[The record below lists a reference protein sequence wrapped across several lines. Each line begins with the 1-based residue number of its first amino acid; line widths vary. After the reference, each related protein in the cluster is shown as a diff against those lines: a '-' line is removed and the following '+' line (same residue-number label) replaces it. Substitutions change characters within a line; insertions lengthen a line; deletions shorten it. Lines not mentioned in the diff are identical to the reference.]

1 MTVAFSAEATNSFE
15 VNNNKSAFQ
24 NLFDQYEY
32 VIVNSLV
39 TSFGLDSVIT
49 DQYGGDVDTIHNVR
63 EIGKDPNMIYKD
75 SANAAT
81 YNNRGEYNSYTY
93 HSDSRYKSINR
104 EASAARKLGNLKDEY
119 TGKRIAPNETY
130 NLDHVISAKEIHNDR
145 GRVLSGL
152 RGEDLANRR
161 ENLKPTNPHT
171 NKTKS
176 AKDMD
181 IFIDSLEYRG
191 GKYIDKY
198 GYEYTPEAIERM
210 KRLKLKS
217 KQPYD
222 YLIDKSYYLSPKFAK
237 SVTKAAGNVGLKMG
251 LRQAFGLLMAELWF
265 SIKDQFQ
272 RLKSKF
278 NGSHS
283 FGEYLTA
290 IKEGLKKWLVKIQK
304 KRKELFARFK
314 DGALAGVL
322 SSITTTLIN
331 IFATTAKNTIR
342 IIRQIYAHL
351 VEAAKIL
358 FFNPDNL
365 AYGDCLKAVMRIIT
379 VGASV
384 VLGTM
389 VSDAISKT
397 PINTIPALSDVVP
410 AFCGALVT
418 GILSCTLLYFFD
430 RSTIISALV
439 NYLNKI
445 TPYSEDIQYYKEQ
458 TVAYEKYA
466 AELAN
471 IDYEHLKTQTEN
483 IENIAIKLESAE
495 DEETLNEAL
504 LDIYIFFGWN
514 SPWGEGT
521 LEEAIK
527 AKRKIVHS
535 IN

>member
-119 TGKRIAPNETY
+119 TGKRIAPNEAY
-130 NLDHVISAKEIHNDR
+130 DLDHVISAKEIHDDR

-171 NKTKS
+171 NRTKG

-181 IFIDSLEYRG
+181 KFIDEHG
-191 GKYIDKY
+191 H
-198 GYEYTPEAIERM
+198 EYTPEEIGRM
-210 KRLKLKS
+210 KRLNLKS
-217 KQPYD
+217 RQPYN
-222 YLIDKSYYLSPKFAK
+222 YLINKSYYLSPKFAGA
-237 SVTKAAGNVGLKMG
+237 VAKAAGNVGLKMG
-251 LRQAFGLLMAELWF
+251 LRQALGLLMAELWF
-265 SIKDQFQ
+265 SIKNQFQ
-272 RLKSKF
+272 RLNSKF

-290 IKEGLKKWLVKIQK
+290 IKEGLKKWFVKIQN

-314 DGALAGVL
+314 DGALAGIL

-331 IFATTAKNTIR
+331 IFATTAKNTIK

-365 AYGDCLKAVMRIIT
+365 AYGDCLKAAMRIIA

-397 PINTIPALSDVVP
+397 PINTIPVLSDIVP
-410 AFCGALVT
+410 TFCGALVT

-430 RSTIISALV
+430 RSTIVASLV

-445 TPYSEDIQYYKEQ
+445 TPYTEDIKYYKEQ
-458 TVAYEKYA
+458 NIAYENYA
-466 AELAN
+466 ATLAN
-471 IDYEHLKTQTEN
+471 IDYEHLKVQTEN
-483 IENIAIKLESAE
+483 IENIAANLESAE
-495 DEETLNEAL
+495 DENALNEAL
-504 LDIYIFFGWN
+504 LGIYMFFGW
-514 SPWGEGT
+514 STPWGEGT

-527 AKRKIVHS
+527 ASRKIVHS